1 MPDMPGYQT
10 LRALLLSKSGA
21 TEDFPFGPDDM
32 VAKVGGK
39 MFALMGVHD
48 PPKTI
53 ILKCDPD
60 YARELRTD
68 YPAITTAP
76 YMSKQHWNAI
86 ALDGTVPDEMLTSL
100 IDDSYHLV
108 VKGLTRKQREQLQQS
123 STSGS

>member
-1 MPDMPGYQT
+1 MQDYPT
-10 LRALLLSKSGA
+10 LRAYLLSRPGA
-21 TEDFPFGPDDM
+21 TEDFPFGPEDM
-32 VAKVGGK
+32 VAKVSGK

-60 YARELRTD
+60 YAQELRTE

-86 ALDGTVPDEMLTSL
+86 ALDGSVSDEMLLSL
-100 IDDSYHLV
+100 IDDSYRLV
-108 VKGLTRKQREQLQQS
+108 VKGLTRKQREQLQQPDA
-123 STSGS
+123 

>member
-1 MPDMPGYQT
+1 MPDYDA
-10 LRALLLSKSGA
+10 LREYLLSKPSA

-39 MFALMGVHD
+39 MFALMGVQN
-48 PPKTI
+48 PPKSI

-60 YARELRTD
+60 YALELRAE

-86 ALDGTVPDEMLTSL
+86 KLDGSVPDEMLFGC
-100 IDDSYHLV
+100 IDDSYRLV
-108 VKGLTRKQREQLQQS
+108 LKGLTKKVREEIEA
-123 STSGS
+123 STTSAG